1 VAAAVWR
8 RRTPRTCMTW
18 LTWVHAAVE
27 IEAIFEVEPE
37 VAEEEEE
44 ADGALLQARIAS
56 LEARLARLEARL

>member
-1 VAAAVWR
+1 
-8 RRTPRTCMTW
+8 MTW